1 MSSGTVIGIAEKDV
15 SKGCWRVLRDRES
28 LLSPDTFLT
37 KICMV
42 PTSSGETDRE
52 IDAEGRMLRV
62 V

>member
-15 SKGCWRVLRDRES
+15 SKVSWEALRDREG

-37 KICMV
+37 KISMV
-42 PTSSGETDRE
+42 SASSGETDRE
-52 IDAEGRMLRV
+52 IDAEELMLRV